1 MSNKEQLIEI
11 LTQRYKRYD
20 GVYRRN
26 AFDSETRYQYYSFD
40 EINTL
45 DDADIDKIIQ
55 LYQRKTTEPMSI
67 NNRLLLL
74 DCVYETI
81 TDNKKYQE
89 LFDKLIDIYKIELDD
104 KLTKPTTRYDDFNFV
119 ETSELHQAPYT
130 TMPEYSLVLADM
142 CTRYMNESQKS
153 YNENSIL
160 PSTKVESRI
169 STYEAIKS
177 DFAKVNQQMPEV
189 QEQIVSQAKVMVN
202 RANEERNANIE
213 KERQQK
219 EIELIN
225 LQQEIIKMGNERLEI
240 EKRIKTISSE
250 TLGSYFSK
258 QVLQRYPE
266 EYQKFQEHRDQV
278 RNYSSNATTI
288 SDLKARFT
296 KVSEDLQFYK
306 GVLPVYENYYQRF
319 EEMKNEYHQQRTIS
333 RQEQQPIS
341 NSEPFVRETPTQNQQ
356 QTVFENKTSELNQ
369 PSFNGL
375 SDDIKKKIIEQMQLR
390 SQGDV
395 IISGIDNIYQEGNY
409 IVVDAKQSNGRF
421 IGAEFTIDDFNK
433 IINQPLQPVDEHQQ
447 QKVNQE
453 SNISHNDFDKDLIM
467 LIEAKNS
474 NLGKVA
480 EILSVTGYPD
490 STYEVR
496 FENGTTH
503 QITITQDEKKFI
515 KSHPPVQQPVQEKQ
529 SAKIIPPVQPVVEH
543 SQQQVSQEESE
554 KILQDQQKQMKDQ
567 VINQIMGAMN
577 KAGELSFGDIS
588 MGERMSIMQN
598 IQNKLNAKSMDELQ
612 MLLSTYQEQN
622 IQEESMHSGMHR

>member
-1 MSNKEQLIEI
+1 MNGKEQLIEI

-20 GVYRRN
+20 GVFRRN
-26 AFDSETRYQYYSFD
+26 DLDSEPRYQYYSFN
-40 EINTL
+40 EISTL
-45 DDADIDKIIQ
+45 DDADIDRIIQ
-55 LYQRKTTEPMSI
+55 TYQSKTSEPMSI

-81 TDNKKYQE
+81 ADNKRYQE

-119 ETSELHQAPYT
+119 ETGELHQAPYT
-130 TMPEYSLVLADM
+130 TLPEYSLVLADM
-142 CTRYMNESQKS
+142 CTRYINESQKS
-153 YNENSIL
+153 YTDNSIL
-160 PSTKVESRI
+160 SLNKVESRI

-177 DFAKVNQQMPEV
+177 DFVKANQQMPEV

-202 RANEERNANIE
+202 SANEERNVNIE

-225 LQQEIIKMGNERLEI
+225 LQQEIIKMENERLEI

-258 QVLQRYPE
+258 QVSQRYPE

-278 RNYSSNATTI
+278 RNYSSNAITI

-319 EEMKNEYHQQRTIS
+319 EEMKKEYHQQRTIS
-333 RQEQQPIS
+333 SQEQQPIS

-356 QTVFENKTSELNQ
+356 KIVSKNKTSGLSQHNL
-369 PSFNGL
+369 NGL
-375 SDDIKKKIIEQMQLR
+375 SDDVKRKIIEQMQLR
-390 SQGDV
+390 GQGDV
-395 IISGIDNIYQEGNY
+395 IISEIDNIYQEGNY
-409 IVVDAKQSNGRF
+409 IIVDAKQSNGCF
-421 IGAEFTIDDFNK
+421 VGAKFTIDDFNK
-433 IINQPLQPVDEHQQ
+433 IINSPIQQVDEQQ
-447 QKVNQE
+447 TKNNQE
-453 SNISHNDFDKDLIM
+453 SNISQNNFDKDLIM
-467 LIEAKNS
+467 FIEAKNS
-474 NLGKVA
+474 NLGKVS

-496 FENGTTH
+496 FEDGTTH

-529 SAKIIPPVQPVVEH
+529 SAKIILPVQPVVEH

-577 KAGELSFGDIS
+577 ISGELSFGDIN
-588 MGERMSIMQN
+588 MGERISIMQN

-622 IQEESMHSGMHR
+622 IREESMHSGMHR

>member
-1 MSNKEQLIEI
+1 MNGKEQLIEI

-20 GVYRRN
+20 GVFRRN
-26 AFDSETRYQYYSFD
+26 DLDSEPRYQYYSFN
-40 EINTL
+40 EISTL
-45 DDADIDKIIQ
+45 DDADIDRIIQ
-55 LYQRKTTEPMSI
+55 TYQSKTSEPMSI

-81 TDNKKYQE
+81 ADNKRYQE

-119 ETSELHQAPYT
+119 ETGELHQAPYT
-130 TMPEYSLVLADM
+130 TLPEYSLVLADM
-142 CTRYMNESQKS
+142 CTRYINESQKS
-153 YNENSIL
+153 YTDNSIL
-160 PSTKVESRI
+160 SSNKVESRI

-177 DFAKVNQQMPEV
+177 DFVKVNQQMPEV

-202 RANEERNANIE
+202 SANEERNVNIE

-225 LQQEIIKMGNERLEI
+225 LQQEIIKMENERLEI

-258 QVLQRYPE
+258 QVSQRYPE

-278 RNYSSNATTI
+278 RNYSSNAITI

-319 EEMKNEYHQQRTIS
+319 EEMKKEYHQQRTIS
-333 RQEQQPIS
+333 SQEQQPIS

-356 QTVFENKTSELNQ
+356 QIVSENKTSGLSQ
-369 PSFNGL
+369 PNFNGL
-375 SDDIKKKIIEQMQLR
+375 SDDVKRKIIEQMQLR
-390 SQGDV
+390 GQGDV
-395 IISGIDNIYQEGNY
+395 IISGINNIYQEGNY
-409 IVVDAKQSNGRF
+409 IIVDAKQSNGRF
-421 IGAEFTIDDFNK
+421 VGAEFTIDDFNK
-433 IINQPLQPVDEHQQ
+433 IINSPIQQADEQQ
-447 QKVNQE
+447 TKNNQE
-453 SNISHNDFDKDLIM
+453 SNISQNNFDKDLIM
-467 LIEAKNS
+467 FIEAKNS
-474 NLGKVA
+474 NLGKVS

-496 FENGTTH
+496 FEDGTTH

-529 SAKIIPPVQPVVEH
+529 SAKIILQVQPVVEH

-577 KAGELSFGDIS
+577 ISGELSFGDIN
-588 MGERMSIMQN
+588 MGERISIMQN

-622 IQEESMHSGMHR
+622 IREESMHSGMHR

>member
-1 MSNKEQLIEI
+1 MNGKEQLIEI

-20 GVYRRN
+20 GVFRRN
-26 AFDSETRYQYYSFD
+26 DLDSEPRYQYYSFN
-40 EINTL
+40 EISTL
-45 DDADIDKIIQ
+45 DDADIDRIIQ
-55 LYQRKTTEPMSI
+55 TYQSKTSEPMSI

-81 TDNKKYQE
+81 ADNKRYQE

-119 ETSELHQAPYT
+119 ETGELHQAPYT
-130 TMPEYSLVLADM
+130 TLPEYSLVLADM
-142 CTRYMNESQKS
+142 CTRYINESQKS
-153 YNENSIL
+153 YTDNSIL
-160 PSTKVESRI
+160 SSNKVESRI

-177 DFAKVNQQMPEV
+177 DFVKVNQQMPEV

-202 RANEERNANIE
+202 SANEERNANIE

-225 LQQEIIKMGNERLEI
+225 LQQEIIKMENERLEI

-258 QVLQRYPE
+258 QVSQRYPE

-278 RNYSSNATTI
+278 RNYSSNAITI

-319 EEMKNEYHQQRTIS
+319 EEMKKEYHQQRTIS
-333 RQEQQPIS
+333 SQEQQPIS

-356 QTVFENKTSELNQ
+356 KIVSENKTSGLSQHNL
-369 PSFNGL
+369 NGL
-375 SDDIKKKIIEQMQLR
+375 SDDVKRKIIEQMQLR
-390 SQGDV
+390 GQSDV
-395 IISGIDNIYQEGNY
+395 IISEIDNIYQEGNY
-409 IVVDAKQSNGRF
+409 IIVDAKQSNGRF
-421 IGAEFTIDDFNK
+421 VGAKFTIDDFNK
-433 IINQPLQPVDEHQQ
+433 IINSPIQQVDEQQ
-447 QKVNQE
+447 TKNNQE
-453 SNISHNDFDKDLIM
+453 SNISQNNFDKDLIM
-467 LIEAKNS
+467 FIEAKNS
-474 NLGKVA
+474 NLGKA
-480 EILSVTGYPD
+480 SEILSVTGYPD

-496 FENGTTH
+496 FEDGTTH

-529 SAKIIPPVQPVVEH
+529 SAKIILPVQPVVEH

-577 KAGELSFGDIS
+577 ISGELSFGDIN
-588 MGERMSIMQN
+588 MGERISIMQN

-622 IQEESMHSGMHR
+622 IREESMHSGMHR

>member
-1 MSNKEQLIEI
+1 MNGKEQLIEI

-20 GVYRRN
+20 GVFRRN
-26 AFDSETRYQYYSFD
+26 AFDSEPRYQYYSFN
-40 EINTL
+40 EISTL
-45 DDADIDKIIQ
+45 DDADIDRIIQ
-55 LYQRKTTEPMSI
+55 AYQSKTNEPMSI

-81 TDNKKYQE
+81 ADNKRYQK

-130 TMPEYSLVLADM
+130 TLPEYSLVLADM
-142 CTRYMNESQKS
+142 CTRYINESQKS
-153 YNENSIL
+153 YTDNSIL
-160 PSTKVESRI
+160 PSNKIESRI

-189 QEQIVSQAKVMVN
+189 QEQIVSQAKVMIN
-202 RANEERNANIE
+202 SANEKRNANIE

-225 LQQEIIKMGNERLEI
+225 LQQEIIKMENERLEI

-258 QVLQRYPE
+258 QVSQRYPE

-319 EEMKNEYHQQRTIS
+319 EEMKKKYHQQRTTS
-333 RQEQQPIS
+333 SQEQQPIS

-356 QTVFENKTSELNQ
+356 QIVSENKTSGLSQ
-369 PSFNGL
+369 PNFNGL
-375 SDDIKKKIIEQMQLR
+375 SDDVKRKIIEQMQLR
-390 SQGDV
+390 GQGDV

-421 IGAEFTIDDFNK
+421 VGTEFTIDDFNK
-433 IINQPLQPVDEHQQ
+433 IINSPIQQVDEQQ
-447 QKVNQE
+447 TKNNQE
-453 SNISHNDFDKDLIM
+453 SNISQNNFHKDLIM
-467 LIEAKNS
+467 FIEAKNS
-474 NLGKVA
+474 NLGKVS

-496 FENGTTH
+496 FEDGTTH
-503 QITITQDEKKFI
+503 QITITQDEKNFI
-515 KSHPPVQQPVQEKQ
+515 KNHPPVQQPVQEQQ
-529 SAKIIPPVQPVVEH
+529 SIENTQAKPSNPKVSDSEVPQTNIPNQQTEEKNRLINNIIGAMLNAGEFHNSGLDISQKMKDIEYAKKKLESKSMEELKWAISVYT
-543 SQQQVSQEESE
+543 QQQEE
-554 KILQDQQKQMKDQ
+554 
-567 VINQIMGAMN
+567 V
-577 KAGELSFGDIS
+577 
-588 MGERMSIMQN
+588 
-598 IQNKLNAKSMDELQ
+598 KS
-612 MLLSTYQEQN
+612 TG
-622 IQEESMHSGMHR
+622 GMHR

>member
-1 MSNKEQLIEI
+1 MNGKEQLIEI

-20 GVYRRN
+20 GVFRRN
-26 AFDSETRYQYYSFD
+26 AFDSEPKYQYYSFN
-40 EINTL
+40 EISTL
-45 DDADIDKIIQ
+45 DDADIDRIIQ
-55 LYQRKTTEPMSI
+55 AYQSKTSEPMSI

-81 TDNKKYQE
+81 ADNKRYQE
-89 LFDKLIDIYKIELDD
+89 LFDKLIDIYQIELDD

-130 TMPEYSLVLADM
+130 TLPKYSLVLADM
-142 CTRYMNESQKS
+142 CTRYINESQKS
-153 YNENSIL
+153 YTDNSIL
-160 PSTKVESRI
+160 PSNKVESRI

-189 QEQIVSQAKVMVN
+189 QEQIVSQAKVMIN
-202 RANEERNANIE
+202 SANEERNANIE

-225 LQQEIIKMGNERLEI
+225 LQQEIIKMENERLEI

-258 QVLQRYPE
+258 QVSQRYPE

-319 EEMKNEYHQQRTIS
+319 EEMKKEYHQQRTTS
-333 RQEQQPIS
+333 SQEQQPIS

-356 QTVFENKTSELNQ
+356 QIVSENKTSGLSQ
-369 PSFNGL
+369 PNFNGL
-375 SDDIKKKIIEQMQLR
+375 SDDVKRKIIEQMQLR
-390 SQGDV
+390 GQGDV

-421 IGAEFTIDDFNK
+421 IGVEFTIDDFNK
-433 IINQPLQPVDEHQQ
+433 IINQPL
-447 QKVNQE
+447 
-453 SNISHNDFDKDLIM
+453 
-467 LIEAKNS
+467 
-474 NLGKVA
+474 
-480 EILSVTGYPD
+480 
-490 STYEVR
+490 
-496 FENGTTH
+496 
-503 QITITQDEKKFI
+503 
-515 KSHPPVQQPVQEKQ
+515 
-529 SAKIIPPVQPVVEH
+529 QPVVEH

-577 KAGELSFGDIS
+577 KSGELSFGDIS
-588 MGERMSIMQN
+588 MGDRMSIMQN
-598 IQNKLNAKSMDELQ
+598 IQNKLNTKSMDELQ

>member
-1 MSNKEQLIEI
+1 MNGKEQLIEI

-20 GVYRRN
+20 GVFRRN
-26 AFDSETRYQYYSFD
+26 AFDSEPRYQYYSFN
-40 EINTL
+40 EISTL
-45 DDADIDKIIQ
+45 DDADIDRIIHA
-55 LYQRKTTEPMSI
+55 YQSKTSEPMSI

-81 TDNKKYQE
+81 ADNKRYQE

-130 TMPEYSLVLADM
+130 TLPEYSLVLADM
-142 CTRYMNESQKS
+142 CTRYINESQKS
-153 YNENSIL
+153 YTDNSIL
-160 PSTKVESRI
+160 PSNKVESRI

-177 DFAKVNQQMPEV
+177 DFAKFNQQMPEV
-189 QEQIVSQAKVMVN
+189 QEQIVS
-202 RANEERNANIE
+202 
-213 KERQQK
+213 
-219 EIELIN
+219 
-225 LQQEIIKMGNERLEI
+225 
-240 EKRIKTISSE
+240 
-250 TLGSYFSK
+250 
-258 QVLQRYPE
+258 
-266 EYQKFQEHRDQV
+266 
-278 RNYSSNATTI
+278 
-288 SDLKARFT
+288 
-296 KVSEDLQFYK
+296 
-306 GVLPVYENYYQRF
+306 
-319 EEMKNEYHQQRTIS
+319 
-333 RQEQQPIS
+333 
-341 NSEPFVRETPTQNQQ
+341 
-356 QTVFENKTSELNQ
+356 ENKTSGLSQ
-369 PSFNGL
+369 PNFNGL
-375 SDDIKKKIIEQMQLR
+375 SDDVKRKIIEQIQLR
-390 SQGDV
+390 GQGDV

-433 IINQPLQPVDEHQQ
+433 IINQPLQPVGEHQQ

-474 NLGKVA
+474 NLGKVS

-496 FENGTTH
+496 FEDGATH
-503 QITITQDEKKFI
+503 QITITQDEKNFI
-515 KSHPPVQQPVQEKQ
+515 KNHPPVQQPVQ
-529 SAKIIPPVQPVVEH
+529 PVLEH

-577 KAGELSFGDIS
+577 KSGELSFGDIS

-598 IQNKLNAKSMDELQ
+598 IQNELNAKSMDELQ